1 MNTESHRTWYRRF
14 MPVVENVA
22 EARHGVRVVLD
33 SWAVPKDTAE
43 TVALI
48 VTELAANAV
57 THARRPGRTFDVG
70 LTCDG
75 GKTIE
80 IEVFD
85 PCPRHPTPKPYDPE
99 ATSGRGLLLVES
111 LSDTWE
117 VREREC
123 GKTVWV
129 RVVR

>member
-1 MNTESHRTWYRRF
+1 
-14 MPVVENVA
+14 MPVIENVT
-22 EARHGVRVVLD
+22 EARQGVRVVLG
-33 SWAVPKDTAE
+33 SWAVPEDTTE

-57 THARRPGRTFDVG
+57 THAHRPGRTFDVG

-75 GKTIE
+75 DGKTIE
-80 IEVFD
+80 IEVYD
-85 PCPRHPTPKPYDPE
+85 PSPRHPVRRPYDPE
-99 ATSGRGLLLVES
+99 AASGRGLLLVES
-111 LSDTWE
+111 LSDAWE
-117 VREREC
+117 VRDREQ